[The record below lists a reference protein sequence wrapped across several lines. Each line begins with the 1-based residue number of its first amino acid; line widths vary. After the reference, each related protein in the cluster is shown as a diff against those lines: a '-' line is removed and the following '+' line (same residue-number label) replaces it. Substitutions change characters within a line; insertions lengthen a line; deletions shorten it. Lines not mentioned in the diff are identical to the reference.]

1 MRVASGGIPEIAE
14 PLGRPPVSLV
24 FGAMLLRDFI
34 VLRREL
40 GSFLLRVAVQPLF
53 MLFIFGRIAPELG
66 YATLGYAQLL
76 FPGLLALFTVM
87 TSMQGIAA
95 PLMVE
100 FGYTR
105 EIEDRILAPLP
116 ATVVGLQKIVFATVT
131 SIGAAVLMFP
141 IGILVLGAVPWR
153 AAGLPVL
160 IPVLLLGAVTGAGLG
175 LLMGAA
181 VPPDKIGLM
190 LTLVFP
196 ALLFTGASQYPW
208 PGLHHLL
215 WFQVLTA
222 ANPITY
228 VSEGSR
234 AALVPGID
242 HIPVPISIAVLLAVT
257 AVVTVLGCLAFRKR
271 AAE

>member
-1 MRVASGGIPEIAE
+1 MTAVTIDAPA
-14 PLGRPPVSLV
+14 RPPVSRV

-40 GSFLLRVAVQPLF
+40 PSFLLRVAVQPLF
-53 MLFIFGRIAPELG
+53 MLFVFGRIAPDLG
-66 YATLGYAQLL
+66 YASTEYAQLL

-116 ATVVGLQKIVFATVT
+116 VTVVGLEKIVFATAT
-131 SIGAAVLMFP
+131 SLGAGVLMFP
-141 IGILVLGAVPWR
+141 IGYLVLGSVPWR
-153 AAGLPVL
+153 TGALPLLVV
-160 IPVLLLGAVTGAGLG
+160 VLLLGAVVGAGLG

-181 VPPDKIGLM
+181 VPPEKIGLM

-208 PGLHHLL
+208 PALHKLL
-215 WFQVLTA
+215 WFQIVTA

-228 VSEGSR
+228 VSEGAR
-234 AALVPGID
+234 AALVPQIG
-242 HIPVPISIAVLLAVT
+242 HIPTLISLPILIVVAVL
-257 AVVTVLGCLAFRKR
+257 VTVAGCVAFRKR
-271 AAE
+271 ASE